1 MPKGLSAFLVCIL
14 IGVTAFSVYRFVSAS
29 RENFDLSVQL
39 EGMRGDISSL
49 QDEKDRLL
57 LDLDKERLLQKALSD
72 ENLLLK
78 DEVAQAI
85 QAREDLQQQLA
96 DSESELEEL
105 SSQISVVKAENAALL
120 EQTQALKADLSRS
133 AEEKRLMA
141 EKLGSIAALKQAI
154 RDLRRQA
161 RLAASRQAVPPV
173 RRVRDAATGQ
183 TQIIVGNR
191 GFLVRDGKP
200 TYEGRV
206 RIDVQPQ
213 PQEKAAP

>member
-1 MPKGLSAFLVCIL
+1 MPKGFSAFLVCIL

-29 RENFDLSVQL
+29 RENFDLSVQM

-57 LDLDKERLLQKALSD
+57 LDLDKERLLQKTLSD

-105 SSQISVVKAENAALL
+105 GSQISVVQAENAALL

-141 EKLGSIAALKQAI
+141 EKLGSVAALKQAI

-161 RLAASRQAVPPV
+161 RLAASRQAAPPV
-173 RRVRDAATGQ
+173 RRIRDAATGQ
-183 TQIIVGNR
+183 PQIVVGNR

>member
-1 MPKGLSAFLVCIL
+1 MPRGISAVLVCIL

-29 RENFDLSVQL
+29 RENFDLTVQM
-39 EGMRGDISSL
+39 EGMRADVSAL
-49 QDEKDRLL
+49 QDEKDRLM
-57 LDLDKERLLQKALSD
+57 LDLDKERLLQKTLSD
-72 ENLLLK
+72 ENLLLR
-78 DEVAQAI
+78 DEVAQAS

-105 SSQISVVKAENAALL
+105 GSQIAVVKAENAALL
-120 EQTQALKADLSRS
+120 EQTQTLKADLARS

-141 EKLGSIAALKQAI
+141 EKLGSVAQLKQAI

-161 RLAASRQAVPPV
+161 RLAASRPAPV

-213 PQEKAAP
+213 PQEATAR